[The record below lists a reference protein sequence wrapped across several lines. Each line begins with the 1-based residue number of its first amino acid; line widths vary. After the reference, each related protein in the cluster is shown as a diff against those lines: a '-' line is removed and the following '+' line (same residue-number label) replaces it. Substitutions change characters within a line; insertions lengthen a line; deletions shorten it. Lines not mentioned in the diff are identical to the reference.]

1 MLSQLQNTEAYQWE
15 KFLTVSKKQIMAKIR
30 ITQVKSKNGKPERQ
44 KRTLEALGIRKL
56 NHSVEHEATPQILG
70 MVTKVRHLV
79 KVENI

>member
-1 MLSQLQNTEAYQWE
+1 
-15 KFLTVSKKQIMAKIR
+15 MAKIR

-44 KRTLEALGIRKL
+44 KKTLEALGIRKL

-70 MVTKVRHLV
+70 MVTKIRHLV